1 MSFKILYKKDECFPK
16 AFLKLK
22 DCPEFIYVLG
32 NEKILDDFSIS
43 IVGARKASHESKVI
57 ARNISKEIASNK
69 VLVVSGLAVG
79 IDSEAHRGALEVG
92 EKTVAVLGNGL
103 NKIYPRENKELAEEI
118 IKKGGAIIS
127 ECLPGVAPLPVN
139 LNRRNRLIAAL
150 SEAIVIIEAKKKS
163 GSLITAGYAKKQ
175 GKKLFVIPGGIN
187 DLNFEG
193 NNQLLVDGAYC
204 VRNSSDV
211 FKCLNIKPKKSK
223 LEVRQIEVPEN
234 LVPIYNLI
242 TKKGITF
249 QEICNQTENSA
260 QVIFTKLTLL
270 EVSGAIKK
278 SEGKFFKSR
287 FP

>member
-32 NEKILDDFSIS
+32 NEKILNDFSIS

-163 GSLITAGYAKKQ
+163 GSLITAEYAKKQ

-193 NNQLLVDGAYC
+193 NNQLLVDGACC

-211 FKCLNIKPKKSK
+211 FKRLNIKPKNSK

-242 TKKGITF
+242 NKKGITF

-278 SEGKFFKSR
+278 SEGKFFKS
-287 FP
+287 